1 MAEPQ
6 DAKPSDGIPAE
17 PVKSA
22 SENDLPVV
30 ESPKLD
36 GSEDVAPPVIE
47 AAKAEAAE
55 PIAESADTAA
65 LSRSLRFALLAA
77 SVAAAA
83 ALGSF
88 VGSLSA
94 SGVVHLWSG
103 TAASANV
110 AAAPAPQ
117 ASRAELAE
125 LSALKASVDG
135 AARSANS
142 QFAKV
147 ADRLDRVERA
157 QIEPAVKLAHIADA
171 VDRLEKKGVM
181 AAAAVAAP
189 ETTGSIA
196 ASPPAASEAKLPDK
210 VLQDW
215 VVQDVRGGHVL
226 VASRYGG
233 IFEVMTGA
241 VLPGVGRVEA
251 IKRQDGQWVVHTAS
265 GIITER

>member
-6 DAKPSDGIPAE
+6 DAKPSDGTPAE

-30 ESPKLD
+30 ELPKLD
-36 GSEDVAPPVIE
+36 GSEDVAPPAVE
-47 AAKAEAAE
+47 PAKAEATE
-55 PIAESADTAA
+55 PIGEGADTAA

-94 SGVVHLWSG
+94 SGVVRLWTG
-103 TAASANV
+103 IGPSAYV
-110 AAAPAPQ
+110 AGAPAPQ
-117 ASRAELAE
+117 ASKAALAE
-125 LSALKASVDG
+125 LSTLKASVDG

-171 VDRLEKKGVM
+171 VDRLEKKSLT
-181 AAAAVAAP
+181 AAAAAAAP

-196 ASPPAASEAKLPDK
+196 ASPPAASEAKLADK

-215 VVQDVRGGHVL
+215 VVQEVRGGHVL

-233 IFEVMTGA
+233 VFEVMTGA

-251 IKRQDGQWVVHTAS
+251 IKRQDGQWIVRTAS
-265 GIITER
+265 GVITER